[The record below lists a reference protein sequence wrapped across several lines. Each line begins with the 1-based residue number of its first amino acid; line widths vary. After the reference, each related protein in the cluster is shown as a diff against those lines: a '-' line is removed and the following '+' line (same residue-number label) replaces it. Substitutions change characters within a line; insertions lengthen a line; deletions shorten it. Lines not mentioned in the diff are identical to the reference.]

1 MEYAIIEAGGR
12 QFWIE
17 PKKFIEFNRIKSC
30 VGSTLILK
38 KILFVKKTVINE
50 IPYSEFNSNQ
60 NIIKRTKDT
69 VTFVGQPYVTNIFI
83 KGIVSKHFLGPKV
96 LVFKMKPKKKFRKR
110 FGHRQKLTRL
120 LIKEIQ

>member
-30 VGSTLILK
+30 VGSTITLK
-38 KILFVKKTVINE
+38 RILFVKKIVINE
-50 IPYSEFNSNQ
+50 IPHSGLNSKENV
-60 NIIKRTKDT
+60 IKRIKETI
-69 VTFVGQPYVTNIFI
+69 TFVGQPYITNIFI
-83 KGIVSKHFLGPKV
+83 KGVVSKHFLGPKI
-96 LVFKMKPKKKFRKR
+96 LVFKMKPKKKFRKK